1 MRGSADL
8 SGDVVECVLIY
19 HVFLK
24 GIEK

>member
-1 MRGSADL
+1 MCGSADL